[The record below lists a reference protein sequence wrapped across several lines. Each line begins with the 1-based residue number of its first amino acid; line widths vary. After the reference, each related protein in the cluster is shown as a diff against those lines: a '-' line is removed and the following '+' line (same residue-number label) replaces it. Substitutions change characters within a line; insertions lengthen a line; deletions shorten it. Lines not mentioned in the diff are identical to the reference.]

1 MNEQPLNM
9 MFYYSR
15 GKAKTYPAKNLN
27 HAISYITKALGRTKT
42 IVYVKA
48 VDADNKIVYQKGDP
62 SRAKDLET
70 IKQSHWAIDEV
81 PPGAEGFVYK
91 ITVGDYYYIG
101 KKNFWTYSRGKKAGE
116 SGWRTYRGS
125 SDVLAE
131 YIEQNPDKVDYQ
143 IMHICGC
150 KAELNYVEVEE
161 QVRHNVIRDPMAI
174 NQQLGDTHL
183 RHSAGWLS
191 DNVGVD

>member
-1 MNEQPLNM
+1 MNNEQPLNM
-9 MFYYSR
+9 MFFYSR
-15 GKAKTYPAKNLN
+15 GKSRTYPAKNLN
-27 HAISYITKALGRTKT
+27 HAISYITKAVARTKT

-48 VDADNKIVYQKGDP
+48 VDDKGNILYQKGDP
-62 SRAKDLET
+62 SRAKDLDVV
-70 IKQSHWAIDEV
+70 KDSHWEIDAV

-116 SGWRTYRGS
+116 SGWRMYQGS
-125 SDVLAE
+125 SEVLHE
-131 YIEQNPDKVDYQ
+131 MINSEEHPVKYE
-143 IMHICGC
+143 MLHICGC

-174 NQQLGDTHL
+174 NQQLGDTKI
-183 RHSAGWLS
+183 RHSSGWLS
-191 DNVGVD
+191 N